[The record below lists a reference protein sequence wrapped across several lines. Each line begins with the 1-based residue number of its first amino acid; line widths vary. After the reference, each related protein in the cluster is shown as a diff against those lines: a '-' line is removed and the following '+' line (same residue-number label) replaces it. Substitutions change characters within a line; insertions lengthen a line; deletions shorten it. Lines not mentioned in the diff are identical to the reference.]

1 MHNECP
7 YLRLVDK
14 GDCVCTASLTNM
26 IPSPIELRLYCT
38 TEDHY
43 RCPILLSRT
52 LREGAR
58 RGARLRAAA
67 HF

>member
-1 MHNECP
+1 MQDECP
-7 YLRLVDK
+7 YLKLGEK

-26 IPSPIELRLYCT
+26 VPSPVELKLYCT
-38 TEDHY
+38 TDDHF

-52 LREGAR
+52 LREGAK
-58 RGARLRAAA
+58 RGARQRAAA

>member
-1 MHNECP
+1 MQDECP
-7 YLRLVDK
+7 YLRPGQK
-14 GDCVCTASLTNM
+14 GGCVCAASITNM
-26 IPSPIELRLYCT
+26 APSSIELKLYCT

-58 RGARLRAAA
+58 RAARLRAAA